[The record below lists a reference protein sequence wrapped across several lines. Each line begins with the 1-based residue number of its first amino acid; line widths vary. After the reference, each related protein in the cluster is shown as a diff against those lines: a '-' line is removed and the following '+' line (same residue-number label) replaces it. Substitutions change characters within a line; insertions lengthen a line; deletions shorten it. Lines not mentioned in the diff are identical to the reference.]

1 MPNPKIPEEIV
12 IHLGSPDSDAMNV
25 TESFADYIKNVA
37 SSEIYPTWPKE
48 AIKANI
54 LAQISVALNRVY
66 TEFYRSRGYNFDI
79 TNSPAYDQTYVYGRD
94 IFSNVSEIVD
104 EIFDSYIRRPDFIEP
119 LFAEF
124 CDGVEVKC
132 NGLEQWGSVSLAE
145 DGFNYVDILKRY
157 YGDDI
162 IIETNVPVENVV
174 GSAPPVTLREGDTG
188 RDVELIQR
196 KLNRISANFPGIPK
210 ISPVDGFYGSSTTDA
225 VKKFQEV
232 FDLDVDGLVGR
243 ATWNQI
249 QAIYNAVKKLYSVN
263 SEGLRLSDVTT
274 RYTNTLSESDS
285 GDGVLSIQYYLSYIA
300 LFVPTVVAATLDG
313 SFGPGTTNAVKSF
326 QRTYGLADTGV
337 VDRETWDKMENV
349 YFSIVNE
356 INYEFYG
363 GRILP
368 FPGRVLREGIEGNDV
383 RVLQEYLNFIANSY
397 PEIPKVNVDGVF
409 GPSTAAQVAAF
420 KKIFDLPGAPDR
432 VNAPIWNSITNVYDD
447 LYNGSGSSRTQSNA
461 VSVSYVP
468 MKQGEYNEG
477 FRDINSALSKLLT
490 HYGYSH
496 KIRQN
501 GLYSQETENA
511 IVILSEIYQI
521 HHIPGHI
528 DQDFYTRMM
537 RDVNLL

>member
-1 MPNPKIPEEIV
+1 MPNPKIPEKIV

-145 DGFNYVDILKRY
+145 SGLGYVDILKRY

-196 KLNRISANFPGIPK
+196 KINRISANFPGIPR

-225 VKKFQEV
+225 VRKFQEV

-274 RYTNTLSESDS
+274 RYTDTLSEGDS

-300 LFVPTVVAATLDG
+300 LFVPTVMASTLDG

-326 QRTYGLADTGV
+326 QRTYGLNETGI
-337 VDRETWDKMENV
+337 VDRETWDKMEEV

-368 FPGRVLREGIEGNDV
+368 FPGRVLREGIEGSDV

-397 PEIPKVNVDGVF
+397 PDIPKVNVDGVF

-420 KKIFDLPGAPDR
+420 KKIFNLPGAPDR
-432 VNAPIWNSITNVYDD
+432 VNAPIWNSIANVYDD
-447 LYNGSGSSRTQSNA
+447 LYNGSGSVRTQSNA
-461 VSVSYVP
+461 VSVSCLP
-468 MKQGEYNEG
+468 MNQGEYNEG

-501 GLYSQETENA
+501 GFYSRETEKA
-511 IVILSEIYQI
+511 IIILSEIYRI

-528 DQDFYTRMM
+528 DQAFFARMM